1 MVKLETKRSV
11 EVGIPWVERDLQLR
25 NLVRIYVT
33 VHNALCLI
41 SDVIYLL
48 HELFLSLDKLSVKVV
63 TSKVL

>member
-1 MVKLETKRSV
+1 MVKLETKGVWRLASP
-11 EVGIPWVERDLQLR
+11 GFERDLQLR

-33 VHNALCLI
+33 VHNVLCLM

>member
-1 MVKLETKRSV
+1 VKLETKRSV

-33 VHNALCLI
+33 VHNVLCLI